1 LDTTANTAPVAI
13 GLAEAELVAFVAAHY
28 PRLIRLAGLICREP
42 SDAADAVQSGLEQAW
57 RRRETLRDPDALKPW
72 LDRIVAREAIRMS
85 RPRGLGVIPFL
96 RGPSEIAV
104 DPADPRADHEG
115 DTAMRL
121 AFEGLPV
128 DQRAALVLHL
138 YAGYTV
144 EQTARIVD
152 APVETVRAR
161 LRRGKD
167 RLRTLLGDGR

>member
-1 LDTTANTAPVAI
+1 LDTTADIAPVAI
-13 GLAEAELVAFVAAHY
+13 GLAEAELVAFVGAHY

-72 LDRIVAREAIRMS
+72 LDRIVAREAIRLS
-85 RPRGLGVIPFL
+85 RPRGLAVIPFL
-96 RGPSEIAV
+96 RAPSEIAV
-104 DPADPRADHEG
+104 DPVDPRADHEG

-144 EQTARIVD
+144 EQTARIVG

-167 RLRTLLGDGR
+167 RLRVLLGDGR